1 MRQSNVVARGKLPR
15 LATGPF
21 RDNPPS
27 NIQLSH
33 FTSMFHFYTPLRT
46 FEGTEVE
53 HWAKMGQ

>member
-33 FTSMFHFYTPLRT
+33 FTSMFHFYTLLKT
-46 FEGTEVE
+46 IEGTEIE
-53 HWAKMGQ
+53 H